1 MLWNFHSTENM
12 HCSNIKIKKNLNR
25 SDSKDNYFRWLNK
38 RPVPEARYFPPVK
51 RFLIHPDTILFEISI
66 SCKEK
71 DDF

>member
-1 MLWNFHSTENM
+1 M

-51 RFLIHPDTILFEISI
+51 RFLIHPDTLRDINIVQRKGRFLIIYLKS
-66 SCKEK
+66 
-71 DDF
+71 D